1 MKYAL
6 VEMVLDSVKRKLP
19 IEIRGLSASEGKGL
33 CYYGA
38 TTMMGAKNGVAK
50 RFKYLNS
57 KILVVHCFEHLLI
70 YARFH

>member
-1 MKYAL
+1 MLKTFFL
-6 VEMVLDSVKRKLP
+6 ILQDVLLRL
-19 IEIRGLSASEGKGL
+19 GLSISEGKGL